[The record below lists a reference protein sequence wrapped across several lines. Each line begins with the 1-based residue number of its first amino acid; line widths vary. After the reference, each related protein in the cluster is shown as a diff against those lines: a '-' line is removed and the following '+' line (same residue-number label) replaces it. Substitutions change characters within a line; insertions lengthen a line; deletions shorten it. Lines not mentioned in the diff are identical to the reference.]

1 MLGAV
6 VSNTREAKMIQKFF
20 KKMRRSESGQ
30 SATEYMLIIA
40 VVVLGLIA
48 AASKLI
54 PIFQGGVEKLGENIS
69 EKYLSNDPDYE
80 KVEGL

>member
-1 MLGAV
+1 ML
-6 VSNTREAKMIQKFF
+6 QKIF
-20 KKMRRSESGQ
+20 KLLRRSERGQ

-54 PIFQGGVEKLGENIS
+54 PLFQGGVEDLGQSIT
-69 EKYLSNDPDYE
+69 EKYLSNDPDFDE
-80 KVEGL
+80 VN

>member
-1 MLGAV
+1 
-6 VSNTREAKMIQKFF
+6 MIGKFF
-20 KKMRRSESGQ
+20 KKLRNSQSGQ

-40 VVVLGLIA
+40 VVVLGLVA

-54 PIFQGGVEKLGENIS
+54 PIFQGGVEDLGANIA

-80 KVEGL
+80 TVDGI